1 MKILLTGAAGFLGSH
16 LTQKL
21 LEEGHQVTGL
31 DDLSTGSLQNIEK
44 FSKKPNFTF
53 INGDVRNPIDG
64 KYDAILNFACPASP
78 IHYQSDPVKTIET
91 NFMGMS
97 NVLHAALKNNA
108 IVLQASTSEVY
119 GDPIESPQKETYWG
133 NVNPIG
139 VRSCYDEGKRAAET
153 LCFDF
158 KRQYNLDVRVIRIF
172 NTYGPN
178 MAISDGRVVSN
189 FIVQALQ
196 GHPITIYGDGKQT
209 RSFCYV
215 GDLVRAIYSV
225 LMLPESLD
233 FPINIGNPAEFTM
246 IELANLIIELT
257 NSKSQI
263 VFDDLPQDDP
273 KQRKPNIDS
282 VYSIVNWS
290 PQVNLRNGIIETISY
305 FKDLL
310 SV

>member
-1 MKILLTGAAGFLGSH
+1 
-16 LTQKL
+16 
-21 LEEGHQVTGL
+21 
-31 DDLSTGSLQNIEK
+31 
-44 FSKKPNFTF
+44 
-53 INGDVRNPIDG
+53 
-64 KYDAILNFACPASP
+64 
-78 IHYQSDPVKTIET
+78 
-91 NFMGMS
+91 
-97 NVLHAALKNNA
+97 
-108 IVLQASTSEVY
+108 
-119 GDPIESPQKETYWG
+119 
-133 NVNPIG
+133 
-139 VRSCYDEGKRAAET
+139 
-153 LCFDF
+153 
-158 KRQYNLDVRVIRIF
+158 
-172 NTYGPN
+172 
-178 MAISDGRVVSN
+178 VVSN

-233 FPINIGNPAEFTM
+233 SPVNIGNPTEFTM

-263 VFDDLPQDDP
+263 VFEDLPQDDP

-290 PQVNLRNGIIETISY
+290 PQVNLRNGIMETISY